1 MEKRKRTH
9 DDFIKII
16 LKPLFYVTD
25 DEIRWVLKRKESK
38 PYKELFRGELRK
50 REQKNLVFA

>member
-9 DDFIKII
+9 DDFVKII

-38 PYKELFRGELRK
+38 PYKNLFRTELKK
-50 REQKNLVFA
+50 REQKSLVFA